1 MIDTEVNQF
10 PSLTWH
16 HLHINHSYLRAP
28 VSKEASYSV
37 SELSDG
43 LSLTKQSLNEHT
55 SKLYSVKT
63 GMGQNFDTAFNQSLK
78 ECNIRQKL
86 NYLRLRYKPIGVV
99 GNVCS
104 ALKNS

>member
-43 LSLTKQSLNEHT
+43 LSLTKQSLHFVSDFCQFPSFLLFKFCCNCT
-55 SKLYSVKT
+55 
-63 GMGQNFDTAFNQSLK
+63 
-78 ECNIRQKL
+78 NIRL
-86 NYLRLRYKPIGVV
+86 
-99 GNVCS
+99 
-104 ALKNS
+104 